1 MILNSIC
8 LVKQKQR
15 RSGKKVLEK
24 RIISKENRWQ
34 TPTAAT
40 PYEHSDNLC
49 LRFPYPFFFMSN
61 PKILIDPQPRTMDL
75 IFDGQA
81 QSRLS
86 TIADL
91 TVFDAGPMPSEM
103 LEKALPEAEII
114 IGQTDL
120 PRERL
125 ERASKLRAIFN
136 VEGNFL
142 PNIDYDFC
150 FSHGIRVLIASPAFA
165 VAVAEMALALGLDLA
180 RGISQND
187 RTFRE
192 GKEEYGFQSNR
203 NSFLFTGCKV
213 GIIGFGDLARAFR
226 PMLRPFRC
234 PVKVYD
240 PWLPEREILQND
252 CTPGS
257 LDEVLSSSDAVFVFA
272 SVTSENQGFLGAR
285 ELALIRPGGLFVLMS
300 RAAVV
305 DFEALSA
312 AAQSG
317 QLKVATDV
325 FPEEPFSR
333 VHPIRDLPNVVLSSH
348 RSGGIQEAFYE
359 IGRMVL
365 ADVELLV
372 RGLPPL
378 TCRVAQPETVS
389 RLRSKAVTVS

>member
-1 MILNSIC
+1 
-8 LVKQKQR
+8 
-15 RSGKKVLEK
+15 
-24 RIISKENRWQ
+24 
-34 TPTAAT
+34 
-40 PYEHSDNLC
+40 
-49 LRFPYPFFFMSN
+49 MSN

-75 IFDGQA
+75 IFDRQT
-81 QSRLS
+81 QRRLS

-91 TVFDAGPMPSEM
+91 TVFDTGPMPVDM
-103 LEKALPEAEII
+103 LEKSLPEAEII
-114 IGQTDL
+114 IGQTAL

-150 FSHGIRVLIASPAFA
+150 FSRGIRVLIASPAFA

-180 RGISQND
+180 RGISKND
-187 RTFRE
+187 RAFRE
-192 GKEEYGFQSNR
+192 RTEEYGFQSNR
-203 NSFLFTGCKV
+203 DAFLFTGCKV

-226 PMLRPFRC
+226 PMVRPFHC

-240 PWLPEREILQND
+240 PWLPEREVLQND

-272 SVTSENQGFLGAR
+272 SVTSENQGFLSAR
-285 ELALIRPGGLFVLMS
+285 ELGLIRPGGLFVLMS
-300 RAAVV
+300 RAGVV
-305 DFEALSA
+305 DFEALTA

-317 QLKVATDV
+317 RLKVATDV
-325 FPEEPFSR
+325 FPEEPFSK
-333 VHPIRDLPNVVLSSH
+333 VHPIRDLSNVVLSAH
-348 RSGGIQEAFYE
+348 RSGGMQEAFYE

-378 TCRVAQPETVS
+378 ACRVAQPETVS
-389 RLRSKAVTVS
+389 RFRSKAVTVS

>member
-1 MILNSIC
+1 
-8 LVKQKQR
+8 
-15 RSGKKVLEK
+15 
-24 RIISKENRWQ
+24 
-34 TPTAAT
+34 
-40 PYEHSDNLC
+40 
-49 LRFPYPFFFMSN
+49 MSN

-81 QSRLS
+81 RRRLS

-91 TVFDAGPMPSEM
+91 TVFDAGPMPTEI

-125 ERASKLRAIFN
+125 ERAFKLRAIFN

-150 FSHGIRVLIASPAFA
+150 FSRGIRVLIASPAFA

-187 RTFRE
+187 RAFRE
-192 GKEEYGFQSNR
+192 SKEEYGFQSNR
-203 NSFLFTGCKV
+203 DAFLFTGCKV

-226 PMLRPFRC
+226 PMLRPFHC

-252 CTPGS
+252 CTSGS

-305 DFEALSA
+305 DFEALTA

-317 QLKVATDV
+317 RLKVATDV
-325 FPEEPFSR
+325 FPEEPFSL
-333 VHPIRDLPNVVLSSH
+333 VHPIRDLPNVVLSAH

-389 RLRSKAVTVS
+389 RLRSKAVKVS

>member
-1 MILNSIC
+1 
-8 LVKQKQR
+8 
-15 RSGKKVLEK
+15 
-24 RIISKENRWQ
+24 
-34 TPTAAT
+34 
-40 PYEHSDNLC
+40 
-49 LRFPYPFFFMSN
+49 MSN
-61 PKILIDPQPRTMDL
+61 PKILIDPQPRTLDL

-86 TIADL
+86 TIANL

-240 PWLPEREILQND
+240 PWLPEREILQSD

-257 LDEVLSSSDAVFVFA
+257 LDVVLSSSDAVFVFA
-272 SVTSENQGFLGAR
+272 SVTTENQGFLGAR

-300 RAAVV
+300 RAGVV
-305 DFEALSA
+305 DFAALTA

-317 QLKVATDV
+317 RLKVATDV
-325 FPEEPFSR
+325 FPEEPFSK
-333 VHPIRDLPNVVLSSH
+333 VHPIRNLSNVVLSAH

-378 TCRVAQPETVS
+378 ACRVAQPETVN
-389 RLRSKAVTVS
+389 RFRSKAVKVP

>member
-1 MILNSIC
+1 
-8 LVKQKQR
+8 
-15 RSGKKVLEK
+15 
-24 RIISKENRWQ
+24 
-34 TPTAAT
+34 
-40 PYEHSDNLC
+40 
-49 LRFPYPFFFMSN
+49 MSN
-61 PKILIDPQPRTMDL
+61 PKILIDPQPRTMNL

-81 QSRLS
+81 QRRLS

-91 TVFDAGPMPSEM
+91 TVFDAGPMPTEM

-150 FSHGIRVLIASPAFA
+150 FSRGIRVLIASPAFA

-187 RTFRE
+187 RAFRE
-192 GKEEYGFQSNR
+192 RKEEYGFQSNR
-203 NSFLFTGCKV
+203 DSFLFTGCQV

-226 PMLRPFRC
+226 PMLLPFHC
-234 PVKVYD
+234 PVRVYD

-285 ELALIRPGGLFVLMS
+285 ELGLIRAGGLFVLMS
-300 RAAVV
+300 RAGVV
-305 DFEALSA
+305 DFAALTA
-312 AAQSG
+312 VAQSG
-317 QLKVATDV
+317 RLKVATDV
-325 FPEEPFSR
+325 FPEEPFTK
-333 VHPIRDLPNVVLSSH
+333 VHPLRDLSNVVLSAH

-359 IGRMVL
+359 IGRLVL

-378 TCRVAQPETVS
+378 ACRVAQPETV
-389 RLRSKAVTVS
+389 RRFRSKAVTVS